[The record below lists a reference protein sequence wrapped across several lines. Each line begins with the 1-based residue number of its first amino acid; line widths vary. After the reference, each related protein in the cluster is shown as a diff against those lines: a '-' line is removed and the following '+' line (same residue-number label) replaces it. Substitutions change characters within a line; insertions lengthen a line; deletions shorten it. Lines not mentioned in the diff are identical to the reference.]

1 MNYKIVV
8 DAGHGGVDPGAVYG
22 GLQEKDL
29 TLRAAKYM
37 YDRFN
42 DLGVPVKLTRSED
55 ETLPKKE
62 RVNRIL
68 DAFGNKE
75 DVIVISNHINAGG
88 GDGAEVVYALRNN
101 DTLAKSILNNI
112 AKEGQN
118 IRSYYQRR
126 LPSDPTKDYY
136 FIHRETGKTQPLLVE
151 YGFIDSFKDDIS
163 QLQNNLEEYVEAVV
177 KSIAE
182 YIGVPYKAPGVMDN
196 TYVVKRGDSL
206 YSIANKYGISVENLK
221 NANGISGNLIN
232 VGQQLIIPSNNGTSP
247 GDYIIYTVKRNDS
260 LWNIANTYGVSVN
273 DIVEYNNLGTTVLQI
288 GQQLLIPIKD
298 DSKTS
303 SSDSQ
308 IIYIVKNGDSL
319 WSISKKYNISVNDL
333 KQANNLKNNMLSIGQ
348 QLIIPE
354 TSNYE
359 TYIVKSGD
367 SLWKIAQKHDVN
379 VNNLIKANNLSS
391 NVLSIGQTII
401 IPK

>member
-1 MNYKIVV
+1 
-8 DAGHGGVDPGAVYG
+8 
-22 GLQEKDL
+22 
-29 TLRAAKYM
+29 M

-68 DAFGNKE
+68 DAFGNRD
-75 DVIVISNHINAGG
+75 DVIVVSNHINAGG

-101 DTLAKSILNNI
+101 ETLAKSILNNI

-118 IRSYYQRR
+118 IRNYYQRR

-151 YGFIDSFKDDIS
+151 YGFIDSPKDDIS
-163 QLQNNLEEYVEAVV
+163 QLQNNLEDYVEAVV
-177 KSIAE
+177 KSIAD
-182 YIGVPYKAPGVMDN
+182 YIGVPYRAPGTSDN
-196 TYVVKRGDSL
+196 VYVVKKGDSL
-206 YSIANKYGISVENLK
+206 YSIANKLGVSVEFLK
-221 NANGISGNLIN
+221 NINGITGNLIN
-232 VGQQLIIPSNNGTSP
+232 VGQKLIIPSDEEVSP
-247 GDYIIYTVKRNDS
+247 GDYIVYTVKRNDS
-260 LWNIANTYGVSVN
+260 LWNIANNYGISVN

-288 GQQLLIPIKD
+288 GQQLLIPKVN
-298 DSKTS
+298 DSKNNTS
-303 SSDSQ
+303 
-308 IIYIVKNGDSL
+308 ITYVVKNGDSL

-333 KQANNLKNNMLSIGQ
+333 KNANNLSSNMLSIGQ

-354 TSNYE
+354 TKDYQ

-367 SLWKIAQKHDVN
+367 SLWKIAQDYKVN
-379 VNNLIKANNLSS
+379 VNDLIRLNNLSS
-391 NVLSIGQTII
+391 TILSIGQPLL
-401 IPK
+401 IPS